1 MTTNPYSA
9 PAATVA
15 DPVSAAQGN
24 FVAGGRGVGAGRG
37 WSWIAEGWGLFKAQ
51 PWLWMLV
58 WVALLVLLLVLNFI
72 PLLGPIANAI
82 LWPVFSAG
90 LAIGC
95 RAIAQGERLEFG
107 HLFAGFRD
115 RLGTLAGVGAITF
128 GISLVVGLA
137 VAFGMG
143 VGFATLFGGAT
154 PATMEAGMTALLAA
168 LVMLALLLPL
178 FMAVWF
184 APALVVFH
192 ERGAVEAMK
201 ESFTGCL
208 RNVVPFL
215 VYGVA
220 GLALAVL
227 ASIPFGLGWLVLGP
241 VFVASIYTGYRDIYF
256 RP

>member
-24 FVAGGRGVGAGRG
+24 FVPGGRGVGAGRG
-37 WSWIAEGWGLFKAQ
+37 WGWIAEGWGLFKEQ
-51 PWLWMLV
+51 PWMWILI
-58 WVALLVLLLVLNFI
+58 WVALLLLLIVLNFI

-90 LAIGC
+90 LVLGC
-95 RAIAQGERLEFG
+95 RALAQGERLEFG
-107 HLFAGFRD
+107 HLFAGFRE
-115 RLGTLAGVGAITF
+115 RLGTLAGVGGLTFVTSFAIGAAVF
-128 GISLVVGLA
+128 LSMGVGLA
-137 VAFGMG
+137 A
-143 VGFATLFGGAT
+143 LFGGASSAT
-154 PATMEAGMTALLAA
+154 PEAGLGFLLAM
-168 LVMLALLLPL
+168 LVMLALMLPL

-215 VYGVA
+215 VYGLV
-220 GLALAVL
+220 GLVLATL

-241 VFVASIYTGYRDIYF
+241 VFVASIYTAYRDIYF
-256 RP
+256 TP

>member
-15 DPVSAAQGN
+15 DPVSAVQGN
-24 FVAGGRGVGAGRG
+24 FFAGGRGVGAGRG
-37 WSWIAEGWGLFKAQ
+37 WSWIAEGWGLFKEQ
-51 PWLWMLV
+51 PWMWILIWI
-58 WVALLVLLLVLNFI
+58 ALLLLLIVLNFI

-90 LAIGC
+90 LVLGC
-95 RAIAQGERLEFG
+95 RALAQGERLEFG
-107 HLFAGFRD
+107 HLFAGFRE
-115 RLGTLAGVGAITF
+115 RLGTLAGVGGLTFVASFAI
-128 GISLVVGLA
+128 GAA
-137 VAFGMG
+137 VFLGMG
-143 VGFATLFGGAT
+143 VGLAALFGGAPSAT
-154 PATMEAGMTALLAA
+154 PEAGLGFLLAM
-168 LVMLALLLPL
+168 LVMLALMLPL

-215 VYGVA
+215 VYGLV
-220 GLALAVL
+220 GLVLATL

-241 VFVASIYTGYRDIYF
+241 VFVASIYAAYRDIYF
-256 RP
+256 TP